1 MKRVKIFLLG
11 LILVF
16 ASATCFVACDP
27 EENEGNNAG
36 ETETPFN
43 ATNLSLEE
51 IKDILVGTW
60 IDVPGFS
67 SQGDTVHAN
76 IYCDTVTFLESGVIK
91 EGYPK
96 SMRNHDGWNY
106 NLTRD
111 SIFTF
116 ISGEVWE
123 LYEIFPPECDN
134 RTCFIEV
141 NNRESNGEFYRDQW
155 IYNLILSKEGNDF
168 YIILPGWHPTG
179 LAEGTLEFCK
189 FKKVK

>member
-51 IKDILVGTW
+51 INDILVGTW
-60 IDVPGFS
+60 VQTRDDPYYGRDTID
-67 SQGDTVHAN
+67 
-76 IYCDTVTFLESGVIK
+76 FLESGIIH
-91 EGYPK
+91 ETFPK
-96 SMRNHDGWNY
+96 YLRNHDGWNY

-141 NNRESNGEFYRDQW
+141 NNRESNGEIYRDQW

-168 YIILPGWHPTG
+168 YIILPGWHPNG
-179 LAEGTLEFCK
+179 LAEEGTLEFHK